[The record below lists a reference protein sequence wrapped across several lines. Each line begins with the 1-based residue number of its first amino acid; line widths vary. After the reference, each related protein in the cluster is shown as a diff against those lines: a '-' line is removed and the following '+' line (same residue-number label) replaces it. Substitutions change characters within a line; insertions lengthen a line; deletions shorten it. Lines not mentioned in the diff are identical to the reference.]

1 MSNEE
6 KTHDWKYTWMAIII
20 VLVFSFLISAFC
32 YIAYSPK
39 SKFKPTATVQ
49 PIIDHKQNMIDSLLL
64 TVNRLVESVNSS
76 KQSIIIQR
84 DGFTNT
90 YQSSLQNSPEIC
102 LPIVKTM
109 YRQAM
114 QMDSTNQ
121 TIIRK
126 QDSTLLNYSKVVGE
140 YSDIMALQK
149 FQIQQKTDSINQLKE
164 LQKIDRKLAR
174 RERIKQTLT
183 KIGLSTL
190 SFGAGYGTSKI
201 IP

>member
-1 MSNEE
+1 MNKLTFNQ
-6 KTHDWKYTWMAIII
+6 KTAIGLIA
-20 VLVFSFLISAFC
+20 LVGVVIISAIGFSEC
-32 YIAYSPK
+32 ERSVK
-39 SKFKPTATVQ
+39 NETKPTATVQ

-64 TVNRLVESVNSS
+64 TVNRLVATTNSS

-84 DGFTNT
+84 DGFANT
-90 YQSSLQNSPEIC
+90 YQNQLQNSPEVCI
-102 LPIVKTM
+102 PIIKTM

-149 FQIQQKTDSINQLKE
+149 FQMQQKTDSINQLKE
-164 LQKIDRKLAR
+164 IQKTDRKLAR

-190 SFGAGYGTSKI
+190 SFGAGYGTGKI